1 MLCHFDNAK
10 AFNADGSVALSSGIT
25 DNIPTSQS
33 GDGNI
38 DFDRRERLAYMSP
51 EAARGEA
58 TLIPGKSDMFSIG
71 IIAYQLMNGSVETTN
86 PWGNT
91 IASQAGEFQH
101 SRIYKNKYKDGVT
114 KNAISTRSTT
124 TTKEL
129 QNIQILIYIYIYVKH
144 FINFTT
150 PVTCYRS
157 RAIDTPF
164 TTPSR
169 EPCLLGPRPA
179 DAITLI

>member
-10 AFNADGSVALSSGIT
+10 AFNADGSVALSSDIT

-38 DFDRRERLAYMSP
+38 DFDRREILAYMSP

-114 KNAISTRSTT
+114 KNAISTTSTT
-124 TTKEL
+124 NQRTNCK
-129 QNIQILIYIYIYVKH
+129 NIQILILYIYM
-144 FINFTT
+144 
-150 PVTCYRS
+150 
-157 RAIDTPF
+157 
-164 TTPSR
+164 
-169 EPCLLGPRPA
+169 
-179 DAITLI
+179 